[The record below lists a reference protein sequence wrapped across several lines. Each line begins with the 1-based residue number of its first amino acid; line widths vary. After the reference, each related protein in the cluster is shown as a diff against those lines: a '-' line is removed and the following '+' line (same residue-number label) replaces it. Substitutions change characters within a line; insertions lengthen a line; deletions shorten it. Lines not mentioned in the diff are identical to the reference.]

1 MQNITNERP
10 FSILPWVAVWV
21 IYVMFY
27 ALSKFYG
34 DAHGFFGG
42 VFLSVDLIFDG
53 IMLFYACWLWKN
65 SSATIKLALGFFAL
79 SFLCI
84 LSVHVVYNTLYSVLQ
99 IPRLQVPV
107 FWLSTYNVLYLA
119 YLFFQIAAWGT
130 IFSTLK
136 AGEKKAIFLY
146 IPVAILMLV
155 TLFIYIFSIQW
166 HSSISRLIG
175 FYDDFD
181 EILELAGFIAAM
193 LCFVIA
199 KNRGISYLALGYSL
213 RLIGNL
219 VMSFGL
225 FSQMYGSSSAIETIC
240 TLGTILMAYAMVLIK
255 RNGFYA
261 AVDPW
266 IELPSS
272 NRAKIAYWGFLSSVF
287 AFVIFTIIAYLFGG

>member
-1 MQNITNERP
+1 MQNTSNKHS
-10 FSILPWVAVWV
+10 FSVLPWVSVWV
-21 IYVMFY
+21 VYLMFY
-27 ALSKFYG
+27 ALFKFYG
-34 DAHGFFGG
+34 DAHGVFGG
-42 VFLSVDLIFDG
+42 TFLLVDIIFDG
-53 IMLFYACWLWKN
+53 IMLFYACWLWKK
-65 SSATIKLALGFFAL
+65 SSGIIKLTFGFFAV

-84 LSVHVVYNTLYSVLQ
+84 LGVHVVYDTLYSVLQ

-107 FWLSTYNVLYLA
+107 FWLSTYNIIYLA
-119 YLFFQIAAWGT
+119 YLLFQIAAWGC

-136 AGEKKAIFLY
+136 ISEKKAVFLY

-166 HSSISRLIG
+166 HSSMSQIIG

-181 EILELAGFIAAM
+181 EILELVGFIAAM
-193 LCFVIA
+193 LCLVIA
-199 KNRGISYLALGYSL
+199 KNRGVYYLALGYSL
-213 RLIGNL
+213 RLLGNL

-225 FSQMYGSSSAIETIC
+225 FSQMYGASSAIETIC

-255 RNGFYA
+255 RNELYVA
-261 AVDPW
+261 TPW

-287 AFVIFTIIAYLFGG
+287 AFVIFTITAYLFGG